1 MILLDKIKSYL
12 NLSWIYAPVSTDEKL
27 TEAVCLAA
35 SPQEMV
41 LPPKEELLAL
51 YQAAKGC
58 YVEDVDLEINRL
70 QQLQPEYSSFVARVL
85 ELSEDF
91 EYEKIVQLIDR

>member
-1 MILLDKIKSYL
+1 M
-12 NLSWIYAPVSTDEKL
+12 